1 MILFFTNIH
10 DYVEIYVYTLII
22 CNLQPRDI
30 YILLLEIYL
39 LLARYFLCL
48 TASLLLPSIV
58 THNLENLSLLSLLR
72 TMTRCSS
79 TLAS

>member
-1 MILFFTNIH
+1 MFIKNSRIKMILFFTNIH

-39 LLARYFLCL
+39 LL
-48 TASLLLPSIV
+48 
-58 THNLENLSLLSLLR
+58 R
-72 TMTRCSS
+72 TI
-79 TLAS
+79 